1 MTNSSP
7 QDPQNPDPQRRKRPV
22 GGVTFDEMIAMIV
35 AFSTIGAI
43 LFWSLGIKKDR
54 LASDFGLGKWSNIL
68 SAGQTKDA
76 GIESTT
82 SEAGKSFS
90 SAKDLKSLELASR
103 LSESESS
110 GIVTPSIPGF
120 DVGSG
125 VKPKTESLEF
135 EDNLTPVAGVATLPV
150 LTTIPN
156 TNQDTDADP
165 TVKEQAGATNEIDS
179 QATAPDNAGTNDEID
194 SQATAPDNTGTN
206 DQTESTE
213 VPDDVA
219 PSYWAYPFVKQ
230 MSDQALVP
238 EFTDDHNF
246 EPDKLITRAS
256 MATLISQAF
265 DMQPETKEIKKFTD
279 VTNQNAIAADIDKAV
294 RIGFMHG
301 YSQDEFR
308 PLENIPRYQ
317 VLVTLATGLGL
328 EPSQDTEQILQKFSD
343 GANMP
348 DWAKQQVAAAIE
360 AGLMVNR
367 PDYPQ
372 DSLMPNEPATRAE
385 VAAMIHQAL
394 VENGRLEPLES
405 EYILNP

>member
-43 LFWSLGIKKDR
+43 LFWSLGFKKDR
-54 LASDFGLGKWSNIL
+54 LASNFGIGKWSNIL
-68 SAGQTKDA
+68 SADQTKDA

-82 SEAGKSFS
+82 IEAGKSFS
-90 SAKDLKSLELASR
+90 SAKDLESLELASR

-110 GIVTPSIPGF
+110 GIVTPRIPEF
-120 DVGSG
+120 DVASG

-135 EDNLTPVAGVATLPV
+135 EDKLTPVTGIATLPL
-150 LTTIPN
+150 LTTIPDV
-156 TNQDTDADP
+156 NQDTDADP
-165 TVKEQAGATNEIDS
+165 TEKDQTGAIDELDS
-179 QATAPDNAGTNDEID
+179 QATAPGKAGTN
-194 SQATAPDNTGTN
+194 N
-206 DQTESTE
+206 QTESTE

-238 EFTDDHNF
+238 EFADDHNF

-279 VTNQNAIAADIDKAV
+279 VTNSEMIADIDKAV
-294 RIGFMHG
+294 RMGFMHG
-301 YSQDEFR
+301 YSHDEFR

-328 EPSQDTEQILQKFSD
+328 EPSQDAEQILQKFGDSAD
-343 GANMP
+343 MP

-372 DSLMPNEPATRAE
+372 DSLIPNEPATRAE

-394 VENGRLEPLES
+394 VENGRLKPLES